1 MMNWKGT
8 SMIEFYAALAIML
21 AMLVGAISPGPSFL
35 LVARIS
41 LSQSRGHGLAAALG
55 MGVGGLV
62 LATLAVIGLQALFM
76 QVAWLYMGFKIGGG
90 AYLVY
95 LGLRLWRGAKMPL
108 AANGVMPA
116 QGGLWR
122 TFLLS
127 LATQL
132 SNPKTV
138 IFYSSVFA
146 ALLPAGPSAAL
157 MLALPV
163 LLFVVEGGWY
173 GAVALAFST
182 ARPRAAYLRAKTW
195 IDRAAGAL
203 MAALGLRLIFSAAKA

>member
-1 MMNWKGT
+1 
-8 SMIEFYAALAIML
+8 MIEFYAALAIML

-41 LSQSRGHGLAAALG
+41 LSQSRAHGLASALG
-55 MGVGGLV
+55 MGMGGMI

-76 QVAWLYMGFKIGGG
+76 QVEWLYMGFKIGGG

-95 LGLRLWRGAKMPL
+95 LGLRLWRGAKVPL
-108 AANGVMPA
+108 IANDDMPA
-116 QGGLWR
+116 RRGHMR

-146 ALLPAGPSAAL
+146 ALLPAEPSAAL
-157 MLALPV
+157 MLALPF

-182 ARPRAAYLRAKTW
+182 ARPRAAYLRAKAW

-203 MAALGLRLIFSAAKA
+203 MAALGLRLIFGAAKG

>member
-1 MMNWKGT
+1 MTDLM
-8 SMIEFYAALAIML
+8 SILAIML
-21 AMLVGAISPGPSFL
+21 AMLIGAISPGPSFL

-55 MGVGGLV
+55 MGVGGMV

-76 QVAWLYMGFKIGGG
+76 QVEWLYMGFKIGGG

-95 LGLRLWRGAKMPL
+95 LGYRLWRGAKEPL
-108 AANGVMPA
+108 AT
-116 QGGLWR
+116 GGEMAAGGRGFFR

-146 ALLPAGPSAAL
+146 ALLPAKPSMAVIV
-157 MLALPV
+157 ALPF
-163 LLFVVEGGWY
+163 LLFLVEGGWY
-173 GAVALAFST
+173 SAVALAFST
-182 ARPRAAYLRAKTW
+182 QRPRAAYLSAKAW
-195 IDRAAGAL
+195 IDRAAGAV
-203 MAALGLRLIFSAAKA
+203 MAALGLRLIFGGVKV

>member
-1 MMNWKGT
+1 
-8 SMIEFYAALAIML
+8 MIEAYAVLAIML

-55 MGVGGLV
+55 MGAGGMV

-76 QVAWLYMGFKIGGG
+76 QVEWLYMGFKIGGG

-95 LGLRLWRGAKMPL
+95 LGYMLWRGAKRPL
-108 AANGVMPA
+108 ASDSDLAA
-116 QGGLWR
+116 GGRGLLR

-146 ALLPAGPSAAL
+146 ALLPAHPSAAVIV
-157 MLALPV
+157 ALPF
-163 LLFVVEGGWY
+163 LLFLVEGGWY
-173 GAVALAFST
+173 SAVALAFS
-182 ARPRAAYLRAKTW
+182 AQRPRAAYLSAKSW
-195 IDRAAGAL
+195 IDRTAGAL
-203 MAALGLRLIFSAAKA
+203 MTALGLRLILGAAKV

>member
-1 MMNWKGT
+1 MT
-8 SMIEFYAALAIML
+8 EFYVLLAITT

-41 LSQSRGHGLAAALG
+41 LSQSRLHGLAASLG

-76 QVAWLYMGFKIGGG
+76 QVDWLYMGFKICGG
-90 AYLVY
+90 AYLCY
-95 LGLRLWRGAKMPL
+95 LGYRLWRGAREPL
-108 AANGVMPA
+108 AA
-116 QGGLWR
+116 GGGQAVAGAGLFR

-146 ALLPAGPSAAL
+146 AMLPAKPSL
-157 MLALPV
+157 TLIVALPA
-163 LLFVVEGGWY
+163 LLFLVEGGWY
-173 GAVALAFST
+173 SIVAMAFS
-182 ARPRAAYLRAKTW
+182 ARRPRAAYLSCKSW
-195 IDRAAGAL
+195 IDRIAGAL
-203 MAALGLRLIFSAAKA
+203 MAALGLRLIFGSARL

>member
-1 MMNWKGT
+1 MT
-8 SMIEFYAALAIML
+8 EFYVLVAIMA

-41 LSQSRGHGLAAALG
+41 LSQSRLHGLAAALG
-55 MGVGGLV
+55 MGVGGMV

-76 QVAWLYMGFKIGGG
+76 QVDWLYMGFKICGG
-90 AYLVY
+90 AYLCY
-95 LGLRLWRGAKMPL
+95 LGYGLWRGARRPL
-108 AANGVMPA
+108 AAAATDQAVAGA
-116 QGGLWR
+116 GLTR

-146 ALLPAGPSAAL
+146 AMLPAKPSL
-157 MLALPV
+157 LLVVALPV
-163 LLFVVEGGWY
+163 LLFLVEGGWY
-173 GAVALAFST
+173 SIVAIAFS
-182 ARPRAAYLRAKTW
+182 ARRPRAAYLSCKSW
-195 IDRAAGAL
+195 IDRIAGAL
-203 MAALGLRLIFSAAKA
+203 MAALGLRLIFSSARL

>member
-1 MMNWKGT
+1 MT
-8 SMIEFYAALAIML
+8 ETYAILAIML

-41 LSQSRGHGLAAALG
+41 LSQSRAYGLASALG
-55 MGVGGLV
+55 MGVGGMI

-76 QVAWLYMGFKIGGG
+76 QVEWLYTAFKIGGG

-95 LGLRLWRGAKMPL
+95 LGYMLWRGAKQPL
-108 AANGVMPA
+108 TAAAADPSRSGVF
-116 QGGLWR
+116 R
-122 TFLLS
+122 TFLLA

-146 ALLPAGPSAAL
+146 ALLPAAPSTGTMIL
-157 MLALPV
+157 LPA
-163 LLFVVEGGWY
+163 LLFLVEGGWY
-173 GAVALAFST
+173 AAVALAFST
-182 ARPRAAYLRAKTW
+182 SKPRAAYLSAKGW
-195 IDRAAGAL
+195 IDRIAGAV
-203 MAALGLRLIFSAAKA
+203 MAGLGLRLIFGSAKV

>member
-1 MMNWKGT
+1 MT
-8 SMIEFYAALAIML
+8 EFYVLLAIMA

-41 LSQSRGHGLAAALG
+41 LSQSRLHGLAAALG
-55 MGVGGLV
+55 MGVGGMA

-76 QVAWLYMGFKIGGG
+76 QVDWLYMGFKICGG
-90 AYLVY
+90 AYLCY
-95 LGLRLWRGAKMPL
+95 LGYGLWRGARQPL
-108 AANGVMPA
+108 AA
-116 QGGLWR
+116 GGDQAVAGAGLTR

-146 ALLPAGPSAAL
+146 AMLPAKPSL
-157 MLALPV
+157 VLVVALPV
-163 LLFVVEGGWY
+163 LLFLVEGGWY
-173 GAVALAFST
+173 SIVAIAFS
-182 ARPRAAYLRAKTW
+182 ARRPRAAYLSCKSW
-195 IDRAAGAL
+195 IDRIAGAL
-203 MAALGLRLIFSAAKA
+203 MAALGLRLIFGFAKL